1 MPIAQMV
8 ILRQLFEPDIRL
20 MDRVVKRR
28 HLGIAHGLNLALETA
43 SSSNADS

>member
-20 MDRVVKRR
+20 LDRVVKRR
-28 HLGIAHGLNLALETA
+28 YLGIAHRLNLALEMA